1 MKPQLLVAFIV
12 LCSFKA
18 DKTEMQAYKTNA
30 ATSTMVIAGTS
41 TLHDWEMKAV
51 NLTGD
56 LDIEVYDQ
64 SLKINDLKLT
74 VPVEALRSGKAAMDN
89 NAYKA
94 LKKDEHPNIVYH
106 LVSVSEIEKLA
117 SDEYKMLSRGK
128 LTVAGKSR
136 ILNVPIKVKVLKD
149 GVACSGSCSF
159 NMSSFDVEP
168 PSFMMGAVTTGD
180 KITITFTINYN

>member
-1 MKPQLLVAFIV
+1 MKPQLLLAFIV

-94 LKKDEHPNIVYH
+94 LKKDEHPNIVYQ